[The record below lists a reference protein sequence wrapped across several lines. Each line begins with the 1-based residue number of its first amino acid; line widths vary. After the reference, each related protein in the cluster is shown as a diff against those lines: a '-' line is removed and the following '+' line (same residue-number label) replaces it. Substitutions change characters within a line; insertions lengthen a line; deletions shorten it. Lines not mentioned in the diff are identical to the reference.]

1 MYRLVQIHRGRQLK
15 NIHTGCIQ
23 NYKIIYAL
31 NATVVSLLFTN
42 KKTAI
47 CHNICRFIIEFREQY
62 LWPKTDLGSFYPRDA
77 LHSAVFEFQSQV
89 RCPSV
94 CPSVRLSVI
103 HRYCV

>member
-1 MYRLVQIHRGRQLK
+1 MRQTVKEYTHRLHTELQNNLRTKRNRRQF
-15 NIHTGCIQ
+15 TV
-23 NYKIIYAL
+23 YKQENGDL
-31 NATVVSLLFTN
+31 SQ
-42 KKTAI
+42 
-47 CHNICRFIIEFREQY
+47 ICRIIIEFREQY